1 MRDRSAAFD
10 TIQEPG
16 RRFPVPILERFLAWE
31 TIKSSVDF
39 HRGKLRCIKCQLL
52 AHRQLRGI
60 KILCPALVGPAACSD
75 VNAADFHEYLPYLFL
90 CLEGLPI
97 IERVFSWLYA
107 RRFQSSHPQSRLGT
121 CKALWPRV

>member
-1 MRDRSAAFD
+1 MRDRSAPFD
-10 TIQEPG
+10 TIQELG

-39 HRGKLRCIKCQLL
+39 YRGKLRCIKCQLL

-75 VNAADFHEYLPYLFL
+75 VNAADFHEYLP
-90 CLEGLPI
+90 
-97 IERVFSWLYA
+97 SQA
-107 RRFQSSHPQSRLGT
+107 LG
-121 CKALWPRV
+121 